1 MVFSRSTSNRNSN
14 NNRKATTSSP
24 TSASAFSRPSV
35 KVAAGLACLSL
46 IGLQLTSDV
55 DTYGSV
61 RRRME
66 VKEEVV
72 ITDGDDGDGDK
83 VDVENTSAST
93 TITPSLFDRTNEDKR
108 AFQQELDRRFDD
120 KRRLVEN
127 TTLDGSEPK
136 CTFWG
141 GETGILGPTQIP
153 TDIDF
158 TNTVVSL
165 PSSYTSLSLIP
176 FQTAHYHCPF
186 IFHNFNNILLYRLP
200 ATPVPI
206 NVWSSVKLRP
216 LPPFLVAIHGI

>member
-1 MVFSRSTSNRNSN
+1 MVFSSTSNRNSN

-35 KVAAGLACLSL
+35 KVAAGLACLSLSL

-165 PSSYTSLSLIP
+165 PHYTRPYPLYLIVSNRSLFTVHSYFIILI
-176 FQTAHYHCPF
+176 TLTYTDC
-186 IFHNFNNILLYRLP
+186 RLP
-200 ATPVPI
+200 
-206 NVWSSVKLRP
+206 RCR
-216 LPPFLVAIHGI
+216 

>member
-1 MVFSRSTSNRNSN
+1 MVSSRTSNRN
-14 NNRKATTSSP
+14 TSSP

-55 DTYGSV
+55 DTYGSL

-66 VKEEVV
+66 VKEEATV
-72 ITDGDDGDGDK
+72 ITDGDKVDGDK
-83 VDVENTSAST
+83 VVDVESTSSAST

-127 TTLDGSEPK
+127 TTLDGREPK

-158 TNTVVSL
+158 TNTVVSFCF
-165 PSSYTSLSLIP
+165 S
-176 FQTAHYHCPF
+176 
-186 IFHNFNNILLYRLP
+186 
-200 ATPVPI
+200 
-206 NVWSSVKLRP
+206 
-216 LPPFLVAIHGI
+216 HG

>member
-1 MVFSRSTSNRNSN
+1 MVFSRSTSNRNS

-55 DTYGSV
+55 DTYGSL

-66 VKEEVV
+66 VKEEATV
-72 ITDGDDGDGDK
+72 ITDGDKVDGDGDK
-83 VDVENTSAST
+83 AVDVESSTSAST

-127 TTLDGSEPK
+127 TTLDGREPK

-158 TNTVVSL
+158 TNTVVSWFFPWL
-165 PSSYTSLSLIP
+165 ILWYTRPYPLYLIVSNRSLSL
-176 FQTAHYHCPF
+176 C
-186 IFHNFNNILLYRLP
+186 
-200 ATPVPI
+200 
-206 NVWSSVKLRP
+206 
-216 LPPFLVAIHGI
+216 IHIS

>member
-1 MVFSRSTSNRNSN
+1 MVSSRTSNRN
-14 NNRKATTSSP
+14 TSSP

-55 DTYGSV
+55 DTYGSL

-66 VKEEVV
+66 VKEEATV
-72 ITDGDDGDGDK
+72 ITDGDK
-83 VDVENTSAST
+83 VDVESSTSAST

-127 TTLDGSEPK
+127 TTLDGREPK

-158 TNTVVSL
+158 TNTVVSFCFFPWL
-165 PSSYTSLSLIP
+165 ILWYTRPYPLYLIVSNRSLS
-176 FQTAHYHCPF
+176 
-186 IFHNFNNILLYRLP
+186 
-200 ATPVPI
+200 
-206 NVWSSVKLRP
+206 
-216 LPPFLVAIHGI
+216 IHIS